1 MTIKTLERIHR
12 LLKEEYD
19 RIDGAYQLARENANE
34 AEEKNADK
42 DYALREL
49 ALSLFHERQA
59 ARRALD
65 EFEDHEFS

>member
-1 MTIKTLERIHR
+1 MTIKTLESIHR

-19 RIDGAYQLARENANE
+19 RIEGAYQQARKNAVD
-34 AEEKNADK
+34 AEEANADNAC
-42 DYALREL
+42 ALKEL

-59 ARRALD
+59 SRRALD

>member
-19 RIDGAYQLARENANE
+19 EFEGSYQMAWKKANDAEEDNAENACE
-34 AEEKNADK
+34 
-42 DYALREL
+42 LRGL
-49 ALSLFHERQA
+49 VLSLFHERQE

>member
-19 RIDGAYQLARENANE
+19 QIEGEYQLAK
-34 AEEKNADK
+34 KNAD
-42 DYALREL
+42 DAEEDDADNAGDLRGL
-49 ALSLFHERQA
+49 AMSLFHMRKE

-65 EFEDHEFS
+65 EFEDHKFS

>member
-19 RIDGAYQLARENANE
+19 RIEGAYQLALKNAND
-34 AEEKNADK
+34 AEDDNADNAC
-42 DYALREL
+42 ALREL
-49 ALSLFHERQA
+49 ALSLFNERQE
-59 ARRALD
+59 ARRALN

>member
-12 LLKEEYD
+12 LLKEECD
-19 RIDGAYQLARENANE
+19 KIEERYQIARETANE
-34 AEEKNADK
+34 AEEDNADK
-42 DYALREL
+42 ACALREL
-49 ALSLFHERQA
+49 SLSLFHERQA

>member
-19 RIDGAYQLARENANE
+19 QIEGEYQLARKNAND
-34 AEEKNADK
+34 AEEDNADNAC
-42 DYALREL
+42 ALREL
-49 ALSLFHERQA
+49 ALSLFHKRQE

>member
-1 MTIKTLERIHR
+1 MTIKTLESIHR

-19 RIDGAYQLARENANE
+19 RIEGEYQLALKNAND
-34 AEEKNADK
+34 AEKNNADK

-49 ALSLFHERQA
+49 ALSLFNERQA

>member
-19 RIDGAYQLARENANE
+19 QIERAYQLARKNAND
-34 AEEKNADK
+34 AEEDNADNAC
-42 DYALREL
+42 ALREL
-49 ALSLFHERQA
+49 ELSLFHKRQE

>member
-19 RIDGAYQLARENANE
+19 KIEGKYQTARETANE
-34 AEEKNADK
+34 AEEDNADN
-42 DYALREL
+42 ACAFREL

>member
-19 RIDGAYQLARENANE
+19 QIEGEYQRARENANE
-34 AEEKNADK
+34 AEEDDADNAG
-42 DYALREL
+42 ALREL
-49 ALSLFHERQA
+49 ALSLFHKRQE

>member
-19 RIDGAYQLARENANE
+19 QIEGEYQLARKNANE
-34 AEEKNADK
+34 AEEDNADN
-42 DYALREL
+42 AGAHREF
-49 ALSLFHERQA
+49 ALSLFHKRQE

>member
-1 MTIKTLERIHR
+1 MTIKTLESIHR

-19 RIDGAYQLARENANE
+19 RIEGAYQLALKNANE

>member
-19 RIDGAYQLARENANE
+19 RIEGAYQLARKNAND
-34 AEEKNADK
+34 AEDDDADNAGD
-42 DYALREL
+42 LREL
-49 ALSLFHERQA
+49 ALSLFHERQE

-65 EFEDHEFS
+65 EFEDNEF

>member
-19 RIDGAYQLARENANE
+19 RIEEAYQIAREIANG
-34 AEEKNADK
+34 AEDDNADNAC
-42 DYALREL
+42 ALRDE
-49 ALSLFHERQA
+49 AMSLFHKRQEV
-59 ARRALD
+59 RRALE

>member
-12 LLKEEYD
+12 LLKEEYN
-19 RIDGAYQLARENANE
+19 RIEESYQKARKNANE
-34 AEEKNADK
+34 AEENNADK

-49 ALSLFHERQA
+49 ALSLFNERQE

-65 EFEDHEFS
+65 EFEDNEF

>member
-19 RIDGAYQLARENANE
+19 KIEGEYQIARKNAND
-34 AEEKNADK
+34 AEEANADN
-42 DYALREL
+42 DCALREL

-65 EFEDHEFS
+65 EFEENEFS

>member
-1 MTIKTLERIHR
+1 MTIKTLESIHR

-19 RIDGAYQLARENANE
+19 RIEGAYQLARKNAND
-34 AEEKNADK
+34 AEDDDADNAG
-42 DYALREL
+42 ALREL
-49 ALSLFHERQA
+49 ALSLFHERQE